1 METLR
6 AIIVEDEPKGLKNL
20 LSILGTHC
28 PNVEVVGTY
37 GTLANARMGLKS
49 LEPDLIFLDVHLP
62 DGLGFQLLE
71 DHTETEA
78 SIIFITAYDDFALKA
93 FELGAIHYL
102 LKPVVT
108 EELIGAVE
116 RAQSLQQN
124 ETKTQMGFMHQAYQ
138 QGISKIAL
146 PTADGIQYVEF
157 DQIKVCEA
165 SGPYTVLHL
174 ESGEQPVVS
183 KNLMKFEDS
192 LGPYHFLRIHD
203 RYLINL
209 KKVKKYIKGRG
220 GQVVMQDDTL
230 LGVSSRRKEHFL
242 KAMENLLA

>member
-1 METLR
+1 MESMR

-20 LSILGTHC
+20 MAMLSVNC
-28 PNVEVVGTY
+28 PNVEVIGTF
-37 GTLANARMGLKS
+37 GNLADAQKGLVS
-49 LEPDLIFLDVHLP
+49 LEPDLVFLDVHLP

-71 DHTETEA
+71 NNTETEA
-78 SIIFITAYDDFALKA
+78 SVIFITAYDDFALKA

-108 EELIGAVE
+108 EELISAVE
-116 RAQSLQQN
+116 RAQSRQQN
-124 ETKTQMGFMHQAYQ
+124 ETKTQMGFLHQAYQ
-138 QGISKIAL
+138 QGITKIAL
-146 PTADGIQYVEF
+146 PTTDGIQYIEF

-174 ESGEQPVVS
+174 ESNEQLVVS
-183 KNLMKFEDS
+183 KNLLKFEDS
-192 LGPYHFLRIHD
+192 LGPHHFLRIHD

-220 GQVVMQDDTL
+220 GQVVMQDGTL

-242 KAMENLLA
+242 RAMENLLA